1 MCTTA
6 FHHIPVCCT
15 NGQWDMVTS
24 VWHGDISLT
33 WWHQC
38 GRSYND
44 SSRQLPGTHVLQS
57 TGRNDIASRLY
68 NNCNGS
74 LCKPK
79 CTCNMCAEYKF
90 VRSWQRPSGQNILQ
104 PVVIDWLI
112 DWFCHI
118 YVCSSRSMCQLSQRS
133 NEPLQYH
140 VCRLS
145 DTFRNTKAACWA
157 EILALRHSYS
167 FTSTTV
173 WWQGSCH

>member
-79 CTCNMCAEYKF
+79 CTCNMCAEYMF
-90 VRSWQRPSGQNILQ
+90 VHSWQRPSGQNILQ
-104 PVVIDWLI
+104 PVVIDWLT
-112 DWFCHI
+112 DSATYTYARQDLC
-118 YVCSSRSMCQLSQRS
+118 
-133 NEPLQYH
+133 
-140 VCRLS
+140 
-145 DTFRNTKAACWA
+145 A
-157 EILALRHSYS
+157 
-167 FTSTTV
+167 
-173 WWQGSCH
+173 SCHNVAMSLCNIMCADWVTHLRILRQLAEQKF